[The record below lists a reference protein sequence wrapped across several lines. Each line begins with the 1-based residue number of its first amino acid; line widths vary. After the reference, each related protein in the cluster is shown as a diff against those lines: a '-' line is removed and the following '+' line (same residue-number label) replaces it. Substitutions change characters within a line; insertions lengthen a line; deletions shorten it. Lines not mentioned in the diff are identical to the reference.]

1 MPDAP
6 KKPDP
11 TTLKLTVTDTGTA
24 PYVYFEGA
32 PNFGFV
38 NGIISITLAANRHL
52 LRDGA
57 PVTDAVAIAHLRSP
71 PSTYCLCENI
81 AGRRATSARVM
92 MRSRCALTSESPVT

>member
-1 MPDAP
+1 MTDAP
-6 KKPDP
+6 EKPDP
-11 TTLKLTVTDTGTA
+11 TSMPKLTVTDTGIA

-57 PVTDAVAIAHLRSP
+57 PVTDAVTSAPIKRCLSGRSDRSP
-71 PSTYCLCENI
+71 QESIN
-81 AGRRATSARVM
+81 
-92 MRSRCALTSESPVT
+92 ESPEVLRHHLHVWRCQ